1 MPEAL
6 NHWTVPPWPTY
17 PPIFGRC
24 IPASAALRTACR
36 KVLSPTIGNLVGL
49 VELLGLEQ
57 QYRGSLKSSLSVR
70 ARKAWIAFAS
80 RVYQINTV
88 RSALDCYRSG
98 NITPSRQWCDHLRH
112 AFTRSHLLDGTKRR
126 SGSFRYNRAEISI
139 IVRRRAMTSF
149 IEKLE
154 RARARLAQRDAD
166 PLREKVTSVTRGVDA
181 ISTAA
186 VLDLVGLQPTTG
198 NGRRLAK
205 TMRSLGFVPI
215 KSRRLM
221 PGGYR
226 DTVTRGWARPM
237 RAQSEF
243 GELA

>member
-1 MPEAL
+1 
-6 NHWTVPPWPTY
+6 
-17 PPIFGRC
+17 
-24 IPASAALRTACR
+24 
-36 KVLSPTIGNLVGL
+36 
-49 VELLGLEQ
+49 
-57 QYRGSLKSSLSVR
+57 
-70 ARKAWIAFAS
+70 
-80 RVYQINTV
+80 
-88 RSALDCYRSG
+88 
-98 NITPSRQWCDHLRH
+98 
-112 AFTRSHLLDGTKRR
+112 
-126 SGSFRYNRAEISI
+126 
-139 IVRRRAMTSF
+139 MTSF